1 MTDARPPALAS
12 PDTTDQATTD
22 RTTGPTSDPDR
33 SADPT
38 ATPRP
43 SRRSGALDRNWTRG
57 AGLALACIVLA
68 LIVIAS
74 IAFGTKSIPL
84 SSVWHA
90 LVDADGSNDH
100 VIVRSLR
107 IPRTVL
113 GLGVGTALGLA
124 GAIMQGLT
132 RNPLADPGILG
143 ISAGAALAVVLGI
156 SVLGVTSPSGFVW
169 FAFLGAGVASVAVY
183 ALGAVGRGGATPV
196 KLALA
201 GAAMTTLLASL
212 TSGILL
218 ADTATLDVFRFWAVG
233 SIAGRDGEIV
243 LAITPFIVVGTLVAL
258 TLGRPLNTLALGED
272 VARSLGQRVHLQR
285 AVSALSVV
293 VLCGAATAGAGP
305 IVFVG
310 LVIPHIARAI
320 CGPDYRWILAWS
332 AVLGP
337 ILLLSADIVGR
348 VIARPGEVQ
357 VGVMTALIGAPF
369 FIVLIRRRN
378 LAAL

>member
-1 MTDARPPALAS
+1 M
-12 PDTTDQATTD
+12 
-22 RTTGPTSDPDR
+22 
-33 SADPT
+33 
-38 ATPRP
+38 
-43 SRRSGALDRNWTRG
+43 
-57 AGLALACIVLA
+57 
-68 LIVIAS
+68 
-74 IAFGTKSIPL
+74 
-84 SSVWHA
+84 
-90 LVDADGSNDH
+90 
-100 VIVRSLR
+100 
-107 IPRTVL
+107 
-113 GLGVGTALGLA
+113 
-124 GAIMQGLT
+124 
-132 RNPLADPGILG
+132 
-143 ISAGAALAVVLGI
+143 
-156 SVLGVTSPSGFVW
+156 TSPSGFVW

-218 ADTATLDVFRFWAVG
+218 ADTATLDTFRFWAVG

-243 LAITPFIVVGTLVAL
+243 LAITPFIVLGTAVAL

-337 ILLLSADIVGR
+337 ILLLTADVVGR